1 MKRKVLFFSILTL
14 MLFNLVSFSQE
25 NSINSLKTAPF
36 IFYGTVVSETPFK
49 SNNDFYISYIIKI
62 VTIYKGENKINTG
75 TVNLIIKSPFAWN
88 ITEEGYIIYDKEENN
103 YASSEDEE
111 NAIHPLTLGV
121 GISGIYVCQSL
132 TKDIDLIPVIKTD
145 NEIVIEPIC
154 NTSDCYFKK
163 IEKTTYNKENKEFI
177 EYVSIKGFGNKFDSW
192 EELLKNLKK
201 EGIISNNIEIKKK
214 EESVLDVVIQNEF
227 LYKQRVKNAQ
237 IRQQLLDE
245 RIRKSKIQLQTKEK
259 ANEGITFEI
268 TNQQPTNGNQYYEFD
283 IVVNGSSSNTYID
296 NTAFVIQYNSIPFGI
311 NIVANNNVTITRG
324 TNYNTSTY
332 IDPMTIMTD
341 DSNNSIRF
349 GIGSDYN
356 AGSWNRPLLTPTPQI
371 LAHVKM
377 KILNC
382 TDASDLLFIDIA
394 NVSFVTL
401 YTLTSTEDPMNSF
414 LQYDDVEY
422 IQPVSYALCP
432 APIVTNIYPNQITS
446 GTNSILTIEGFN
458 FGSVR
463 DTGQI
468 WMPNDDGGSALI
480 KHFDYIDY
488 QSWNDNEIKFIVPS
502 RVDTLFASGYEK
514 GVGSGYLTVCRSDG
528 AKGIYSVPIQI
539 TYANMNISI
548 AKNTPSYQKIPLRV
562 IADYLDTTKYFS
574 LDSSIYNDPAKD
586 IAVKEAFHHWTCA
599 TLINWNIKD
608 SVQIQHS
615 ADNICAIYLEDS
627 YHGNPLAKTQFTNG
641 SVCTDNNGNK
651 VGYYK
656 DIDIGFS
663 RDFTNISATGWHI
676 DTSYTQN
683 LPSGLHDF
691 YAVAQHELGH
701 AHSLD
706 HVNDNTDLMYYTIPQ
721 GPISYANRRDLY
733 SSANA
738 IYGGVYVLDKS
749 GLMTSCGSISIMLPA
764 TAENCESNIGVSE
777 LFNNDI
783 IIQAYPNPIDA
794 ILNIKYSL
802 KRNSDIS
809 FSIYDFMGRNINN
822 VLNQKSYIGENSVEI
837 NFSDYPSGIYFLKIN
852 LGFKSE
858 TIKLIK
864 L

>member
-62 VTIYKGENKINTG
+62 VTIYKGENNINTG

-88 ITEEGYIIYDKEENN
+88 ITDEGYIIYDKEENN

-132 TKDIDLIPVIKTD
+132 TKDIDLIPVIQTD

-163 IEKTTYNKENKEFI
+163 IEKTTYNKENNGFI
-177 EYVSIKGFGNKFDSW
+177 ENVSIKGFGNKFNSW

-201 EGIISNNIEIKKK
+201 EGIIANNNEILKKK
-214 EESVLDVVIQNEF
+214 ESVLDNAFQKKL
-227 LYKQRVKNAQ
+227 LYAERVKNAQ
-237 IRQQLLDE
+237 IRQQFLDE

-268 TNQQPTNGNQYYEFD
+268 TNQQATNGNQYYEFD
-283 IVVNGSSSNTYID
+283 IIVNGSSSNTYID
-296 NTAFVIQYNSIPFGI
+296 NTVFVIQYNTIPFGDSI
-311 NIVANNNVTITRG
+311 VFNNNIVITRG
-324 TNYNTSTY
+324 TNYNTTTY

-349 GIGSDYN
+349 GIGSYDS
-356 AGSWNRPLLTPTPQI
+356 AGTWNRPLLTPTTQI

-377 KILNC
+377 NILNC
-382 TDASDLLFIDIA
+382 TDESDLLFIDIA
-394 NVSFVTL
+394 NISFVTS
-401 YTLTSTEDPMNSF
+401 YALTSTEDPMNSF

-432 APIVTNIYPNQITS
+432 GPIITNVYPNPITS
-446 GTNSILTIEGFN
+446 GTNSVLTIEGYN
-458 FGSVR
+458 FGNLR
-463 DTGQI
+463 DNGQL
-468 WMPNDDGGSALI
+468 WMPNYDGGSALI

-502 RVDTLFASGYEK
+502 IVDTLFASGYEK
-514 GVGSGYLTVCRSDG
+514 GVGSGYITVCRSDG
-528 AKGIYSVPIQI
+528 AKGIYYDPIQI
-539 TYANMNISI
+539 DYAIRNAIY
-548 AKNTPSYQKIPLRV
+548 KNSVLFKKIPLRL
-562 IADYLDTTKYFS
+562 ISDYQDTTKYFY
-574 LDSSIYNDPAKD
+574 LDTSITNNPSYELAIRDAL
-586 IAVKEAFHHWTCA
+586 HHWSCS
-599 TLINWNIKD
+599 TLINWEIKGD
-608 SVQIQHS
+608 TTLQNGADGISV
-615 ADNICAIYLEDS
+615 IYLDDS
-627 YHGNPLAKTQFTNG
+627 FHGTPLGKTRFTQGG
-641 SVCTDNNGNK
+641 SCTDVNGNK
-651 VGYYK
+651 YAFYK
-656 DIDIGFS
+656 DIDIGFT
-663 RDFTNISATGWHI
+663 RDFDNGTSIGWFV
-676 DTSYTQN
+676 DTSYTQP
-683 LPSGLHDF
+683 LPLDLHDF

-701 AHSLD
+701 AHFLN
-706 HVNDNTDLMYYTIPQ
+706 HVNDNTDLMFYTISQ
-721 GPISYANRRDLY
+721 GEVPAIFRRDLY
-733 SSANA
+733 SSPNSML
-738 IYGGVYVLDKS
+738 GGNYVFVQSLLITACENNS
-749 GLMTSCGSISIMLPA
+749 VMLPSSS
-764 TAENCESNIGVSE
+764 TNCEANIGVSE

-783 IIQAYPNPIDA
+783 VIQAYPNPIDA

-802 KRNSDIS
+802 KRNSNIS
-809 FSIYDFMGRNINN
+809 FSIYDFMGRSINN
-822 VLNQKSYIGENSVEI
+822 VIDHKSYIGENLVEI
-837 NFSDYPSGIYFLKIN
+837 NFSDYPSGIYFLKVN
-852 LGFKSE
+852 LGFKSK

>member
-1 MKRKVLFFSILTL
+1 MKRKVLFFGFLTL
-14 MLFNLVSFSQE
+14 MLFNYASFSQE
-25 NSINSLKTAPF
+25 ENLSIESLKSVSYVF
-36 IFYGTVVSETPFK
+36 KGSVVSSIPFK
-49 SNNDFYISYIIKI
+49 SDKENIWMMAYTIKI
-62 VTIYKGENKINTG
+62 QNIYKGDDIKEG
-75 TVNLIIKSPFAWN
+75 TIIL
-88 ITEEGYIIYDKEENN
+88 ITESVLGWSETEYGPIPNIVSEYTTEEKNKFAFGLGSGTTRMFFCNILKNN
-103 YASSEDEE
+103 FSNLPKS
-111 NAIHPLTLGV
+111 N
-121 GISGIYVCQSL
+121 
-132 TKDIDLIPVIKTD
+132 TD
-145 NEIVIEPIC
+145 NSIVIEPLYK
-154 NTSDCYFKK
+154 NRCYFGYYPDEK
-163 IEKTTYNKENKEFI
+163 IINNKAVKNI
-177 EYVSIKGFGNKFDSW
+177 RIKGFGKEFTTED
-192 EELLKNLKK
+192 EFIEFLKENRL
-201 EGIISNNIEIKKK
+201 ISETSKKK
-214 EESVLDVVIQNEF
+214 DVYLDNAFQNEI
-227 LYKQRVKNAQ
+227 LYTERVKNAQ

-245 RIRKSKIQLQTKEK
+245 RIRKSKIQVQTKEK

-296 NTAFVIQYNSIPFGI
+296 NTAFVIQYNSIPFGT

-324 TNYNTSTY
+324 TNYNTTTY

-382 TDASDLLFIDIA
+382 TDASDLLFIDIT

-401 YTLTSTEDPMNSF
+401 YTLTSTENPMNSF

-422 IQPVSYALCP
+422 IQPASYALCP
-432 APIVTNIYPNQITS
+432 APIVTNIYPNPITS
-446 GTNSILTIEGFN
+446 GTNSILTIEGYN
-458 FGSVR
+458 FGNVR

-468 WMPNDDGGSALI
+468 WMFADNGGSTLI
-480 KHFDYIDY
+480 KYFDYIDY
-488 QSWNDNEIKFIVPS
+488 LSWNDTEIKFIVPS
-502 RVDTLFASGYEK
+502 NIDTLGQDTLGY
-514 GVGSGYLTVCRSDG
+514 GVGSGLITVRRSDG
-528 AKGIYSVPIQI
+528 ATGIYSAPVQV
-539 TYANMNISI
+539 TYANMNVSI
-548 AKNTPSYQKIPLRV
+548 AKYTPSYQKIPVRV
-562 IADYLDTTKYFS
+562 ISDYLDTTKYFY
-574 LDSSIYNDPAKD
+574 LDTSITNDPAKE
-586 IAVKEAFHHWTCA
+586 IAVTEALHHWSCA
-599 TLINWNIKD
+599 SLINWQVKD
-608 SVQIQHS
+608 TIELQHVEDGISV
-615 ADNICAIYLEDS
+615 IYLNDS
-627 YHGNPLAKTQFTNG
+627 YHGKPLARASQSNG
-641 SVCTDNNGNK
+641 SVCTDTHGDK
-651 VGYYK
+651 VAYYK
-656 DIDIGFS
+656 DIDIGFT
-663 RDFTNISATGWHI
+663 RDFTQVTATGWFI

-701 AHSLD
+701 AHGID
-706 HVNDNTDLMYYTIPQ
+706 HVNDNTDLMYYTISY
-721 GPISYANRRDLY
+721 GPTTYANRRDLY

-809 FSIYDFMGRNINN
+809 FSIYNFMGRNVN
-822 VLNQKSYIGENSVEI
+822 
-837 NFSDYPSGIYFLKIN
+837 
-852 LGFKSE
+852 
-858 TIKLIK
+858 
-864 L
+864 